1 MNNTDKKL
9 VGPGQDYY
17 VYKFSAL
24 EAEGALLLMVPA
36 GSEEEAREILRREFV
51 DVQKS
56 FNVEWTDLTLIT
68 SGPAHPWNERAI
80 TGLTP
85 ENNFYTKYF

>member
-1 MNNTDKKL
+1 MSKVDKKL
-9 VGPGQDYY
+9 VGRGQSYY
-17 VYKFSAL
+17 VYKFSAI

-36 GSEEEAREILRREFV
+36 GSEEEARDILRREFV
-51 DVQKS
+51 EVQKS
-56 FNVEWTDLTLIT
+56 FNVEWTDLTLVT
-68 SGPAHPWNERAI
+68 SGPANPWNERAI